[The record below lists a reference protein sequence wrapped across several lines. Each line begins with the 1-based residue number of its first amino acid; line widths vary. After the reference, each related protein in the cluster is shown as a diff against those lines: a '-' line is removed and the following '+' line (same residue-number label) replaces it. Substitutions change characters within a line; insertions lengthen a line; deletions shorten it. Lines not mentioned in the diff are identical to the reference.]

1 MSKHSF
7 LVVVDGTDEMEVSL
21 KYACIKAKKTNGH
34 LILASFIKPI
44 DVLTTKS
51 VGDIM
56 KNEARQE
63 AETML
68 HKASGYV
75 KEETGITPTLH
86 VKEGEQIEELI
97 KLIQEE
103 KNISEL
109 ILAASMDE
117 KGPGPIISSTIT
129 ARNYSR
135 LNIPI
140 IIVPGNSLKEN
151 INKVG

>member
-1 MSKHSF
+1 MSKRNL
-7 LVVVDGTDEMEVSL
+7 LVIVDGTDEMEVSL
-21 KYACIKAKKTNGH
+21 QYACIRTKKTNGH

-56 KNEARQE
+56 KNEAREE

-86 VKEGEQIEELI
+86 VREGEQIEELI

-117 KGPGPIISSTIT
+117 KGPGPIISSIIT

-140 IIVPGNSLKEN
+140 IIVPGNFLKEK

>member
-1 MSKHSF
+1 MSKPSF
-7 LVVVDGTDEMEVSL
+7 LVVIDGSDEMEVSL
-21 KYACIKAKKTNGH
+21 QYACMKAKKTNGH
-34 LILASFIKPI
+34 LILSSFIKPI

-68 HKASGYV
+68 HKASGYI
-75 KEETGITPTLH
+75 KEKTGITATLH
-86 VKEGEQIEELI
+86 VREGEQIEELI
-97 KLIQEE
+97 KLIKEE

-109 ILAASMDE
+109 ILATSMDE
-117 KGPGPIISSTIT
+117 KGPGPIISSIMTT
-129 ARNYSR
+129 RNYSR

-140 IIVPGNSLKEN
+140 IIVPGNFLKEN
-151 INKVG
+151 KKKI

>member
-75 KEETGITPTLH
+75 KEETGITSTLH

-117 KGPGPIISSTIT
+117 KGPGPIISSIIT

-140 IIVPGNSLKEN
+140 IIVPGNFLKEK

>member
-51 VGDIM
+51 VGDII

-75 KEETGITPTLH
+75 KEETGITSTLH

-117 KGPGPIISSTIT
+117 KGPGPIISSIIT

-140 IIVPGNSLKEN
+140 IIVPGNFLKEK

>member
-21 KYACIKAKKTNGH
+21 KYACIKAKKTNAH

-75 KEETGITPTLH
+75 KEETGITSTLH

-117 KGPGPIISSTIT
+117 KGPGPIISSIIT

-140 IIVPGNSLKEN
+140 IIVPGNFLKEK

>member
-1 MSKHSF
+1 MSNLNF
-7 LVVVDGTDEMEVSL
+7 LVFVDGSDEMEVAL
-21 KYACIKAKKTNGH
+21 LFACTRAKKTNGH
-34 LILASFIKPI
+34 IILTNIIKPL

-51 VGDIM
+51 ITDIM
-56 KNEARQE
+56 KNEAREE

-86 VKEGEQIEELI
+86 VREGEQIEELI

-117 KGPGPIISSTIT
+117 KGPGPIISSIIT
-129 ARNYSR
+129 TKNYSK

-140 IIVPGNSLKEN
+140 IIVPGNFLKEK